1 MPDAQI
7 LFARTPFI
15 QYSQILLTKSF
26 RQYLETI
33 MMPKVVRMEIQK
45 TPFQKRYELQVG
57 SQEIDVDFKGC
68 ERQFDWLEISL
79 VYDKRDKHITIYD
92 SCNADCAARMINN
105 IELFNISDVH
115 SATNTMKFDITNDTQ
130 KHLLWKQYIAWHY
143 DGYTNA
149 SISYYINNPVFQEL
163 LPENTYISNT
173 SDEIIYIDLKDSLG
187 YTNEMEKPSGN
198 DFEIKVNNRNK
209 NSFNEKN
216 EA

>member
-1 MPDAQI
+1 MTSIGVPDAQI

-15 QYSQILLTKSF
+15 QDSQILLTKSF

-45 TPFQKRYELQVG
+45 TPFQKTYELQVG
-57 SQEIDVDFKGC
+57 SQEIDMDFKGC
-68 ERQFDWLEISL
+68 KRQFDWLEISL
-79 VYDKRDKHITIYD
+79 VYDKSNKHMTIYD

-149 SISYYINNPVFQEL
+149 SISDYINNPVFQEL

-187 YTNEMEKPSGN
+187 YTNEMERPSGN
-198 DFEIKVNNRNK
+198 DSKLK
-209 NSFNEKN
+209 L
-216 EA
+216 